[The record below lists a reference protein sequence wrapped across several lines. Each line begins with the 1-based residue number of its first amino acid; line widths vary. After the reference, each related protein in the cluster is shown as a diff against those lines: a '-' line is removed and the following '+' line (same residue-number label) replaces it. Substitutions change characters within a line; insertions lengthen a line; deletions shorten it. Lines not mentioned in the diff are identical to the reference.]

1 LNLGTR
7 RIRIDTGPAAQRRAR
22 VRIRPTGG
30 TVISI
35 SQFSFD
41 SPRFRALLEKSRET
55 PPEVLR
61 AVEGIVSDV
70 RSRGD
75 EALFECMRKYG
86 QVELS
91 RDTVKVS
98 DEEYD
103 EAGQRVSA
111 AFAEG
116 VKVACENLFK
126 FHQHQ
131 LPKSYSV
138 SYEHEVKLQRVY
150 QPIERVGVCVPSG
163 SAPLASSLYMNLV
176 PALVAGVPEITIMA
190 HPKGGRIDDHILYVA
205 DYLGVR
211 NVYRISGAQGVA
223 ALAYGTDSVP
233 RVDKIVGPGNIYTQT
248 AKRLVFGTVGIDSI
262 AGPSEIAIIA
272 DTKAPAAYVAA
283 DLLAQAEHGSG
294 LETAVAFCTSVAQA
308 EAISSELV
316 GLIRRHDLGDAVSRA
331 LLSYGNIFVVDS
343 LSTAVD
349 AVNVISP
356 EHLEL
361 MCEAAEDLLPMV
373 RTSGAVFIG
382 EYSTEPVGDYICGTN
397 HVLPTA
403 GTARFSSGL
412 SVMDFLRGVSV
423 VRYTHAALAANG
435 ASIRALA
442 EAEGLRA
449 HALAVAIRRPPAE
462 KPLKKTRQP

>member
-1 LNLGTR
+1 M
-7 RIRIDTGPAAQRRAR
+7 
-22 VRIRPTGG
+22 
-30 TVISI
+30 ISI
-35 SQFSFD
+35 SKFSFD

-55 PPEVLR
+55 PPEVLH
-61 AVEGIVSDV
+61 AVEAIVSDV
-70 RSRGD
+70 RTRGD
-75 EALFECMRKYG
+75 EALFECMRKYDH
-86 QVELS
+86 VELS
-91 RDTVKVS
+91 RDSVKVS
-98 DEEYD
+98 DEQYD
-103 EAGQRVSA
+103 EALQRIPG
-111 AFAEG
+111 AFAEA

-131 LPKSYSV
+131 LPKSYTVRSD
-138 SYEHEVKLQRVY
+138 HDVKLQRLY
-150 QPIERVGVCVPSG
+150 QPIERVGVCVPAG
-163 SAPLASSLYMNLV
+163 AAPLASSLYMNLV
-176 PALVAGVPEITIMA
+176 PALVAGVPEISIIS
-190 HPKGGRIDDHILYVA
+190 PPREGRVDDHILYVA
-205 DYLGVR
+205 DYLGIR
-211 NVYRISGAQGVA
+211 NVYKVSGAQGVA

-248 AKRLVFGTVGIDSI
+248 AKRLVFGSVGIDSL

-272 DTKAPAAYVAA
+272 DRKAPSAYIAA

-316 GLIRRHDLGDAVSRA
+316 GFIRRHDLGDTVSRA
-331 LLSYGNIFVVDS
+331 LLAYGNIFVVDS

-349 AVNVISP
+349 AVNMISP

-361 MCEAAEDLLPMV
+361 MCEEAEDLLPMV

-412 SVMDFLRGVSV
+412 SVMDFVRAVSV
-423 VRYTHAALAANG
+423 VRYTHEALAANA

-442 EAEGLRA
+442 EAEGLKA
-449 HALAVAIRRPPAE
+449 HALAVAIRRPPE
-462 KPLKKTRQP
+462 ERPLKKTRET